1 MIVLAI
7 VSFLVA
13 AAEHPCLADAERLC
27 KGVEPGGG
35 RIVRCL
41 QQHEAELSPGCKQN
55 RDGFREQVAEVRA
68 ACQDDAERFCNGVMP
83 GHGKVA
89 RCLRMHT
96 SDLSSS
102 CKKEMADAQRRI
114 ESTRSA
120 VEKIQEACRADEAKL
135 CPEVELG
142 GGGMQ
147 KCLKSHEKQLTPA
160 CSRAIAESRRDR

>member
-1 MIVLAI
+1 MIVLAA

-41 QQHEAELSPGCKQN
+41 QQHGGGLPPGCRQN
-55 RDGFREQVAEVRA
+55 RDGFGEQVEEVRA
-68 ACQDDAERFCNGVMP
+68 ACQEDAERLCSGVVP

-96 SDLSSS
+96 SELSDP

-120 VEKIQEACRADEAKL
+120 VEKIQAACRADEAKL
-135 CPEVELG
+135 CPEV
-142 GGGMQ
+142 
-147 KCLKSHEKQLTPA
+147 
-160 CSRAIAESRRDR
+160 